1 VGFLAPYFTLNGE
14 LLMDKNYGQSLR
26 NSPNRIALAL
36 LVTLFAVPALAR
48 EEKGTTFDARSATVY
63 YEVMGSGSGVPLI
76 IVNGGPGFDHTYEH
90 VSSAW
95 DVLAKKRRVIFYD
108 QRGTGR
114 SPASKGQTY
123 TLADQINDLEDL
135 RAHLGA
141 DHIDLLGH
149 SWGGYLVMAYAAE
162 HPEHIAHLIIVDSA
176 APKFKDTVFLFDNVF
191 PEGTERQA
199 AFAFKEEMGDKASQ
213 DADLH
218 EYFSMLFYSPQNRDK
233 FLATVAPSVYK
244 KDINEAV
251 EKDIER
257 FDLNPEIRKFKF
269 PTLVITGRYDMNVA
283 PVVAYK
289 IHQAIAGSRF
299 AVFEKSGH
307 LPFFEEPEEF
317 VQVMEEFLEK

>member
-1 VGFLAPYFTLNGE
+1 MTSRRLALTL
-14 LLMDKNYGQSLR
+14 LLAF
-26 NSPNRIALAL
+26 ALAL
-36 LVTLFAVPALAR
+36 PAFAR
-48 EEKGTTFDARSATVY
+48 DEKGTTFQARGATIY
-63 YEVMGSGSGVPLI
+63 YEVLGSGDATPLI

-114 SPASKGQTY
+114 SPATKDQTY
-123 TLADQINDLEDL
+123 TLADQIADLEDL
-135 RAHLGA
+135 RAHFGA
-141 DHIDLLGH
+141 DRIELLGH
-149 SWGGYLVMAYAAE
+149 SWGGYLVMAYAAS

-199 AFAFKEEMGDKASQ
+199 AFAFKEEMGDKPSQ
-213 DADLH
+213 DADLR
-218 EYFSMLFYSPQNRDK
+218 EYFSMLFYSPENRDK
-233 FLATVAPSVYK
+233 FLATVQPSVYK

-257 FDLNPEIRKFKF
+257 FDLNPELHKFKF

-289 IHQAIAGSRF
+289 IHQAIPGSQF
-299 AVFEKSGH
+299 AVFERSSH
-307 LPFFEEPEEF
+307 LPFFEEPDEF
-317 VQVMEEFLEK
+317 VRLTEDFLSGKK

>member
-1 VGFLAPYFTLNGE
+1 MESKFRRSSRFFSLQISGTLAV
-14 LLMDKNYGQSLR
+14 SL
-26 NSPNRIALAL
+26 IAL
-36 LVTLFAVPALAR
+36 PAMAR
-48 EEKGTTFDARSATVY
+48 EENGTTFQAKSATIY
-63 YEVMGSGSGVPLI
+63 YEVFGSGSATPLI

-90 VSSAW
+90 VSTAW
-95 DVLAKKRRVIFYD
+95 DVLAKNRRVIFYD

-114 SPASKGQTY
+114 SPATKDQTY

-141 DHIDLLGH
+141 DHMELLGH

-162 HPEHIAHLIIVDSA
+162 HPEHISHLIIVDSA
-176 APKFKDTVFLFDNVF
+176 APKFKDTIFLFENVF

-199 AFAFKEEMGDKASQ
+199 GLGFKEEMGDKAAQ
-213 DADLH
+213 DADLR
-218 EYFSMLFYSPQNRDK
+218 EYFSMLFYSPENRDR
-233 FLATVAPSVYK
+233 FLATVQPSVYK

-269 PTLVITGRYDMNVA
+269 PSLVITGRYDMNVA
-283 PVVAYK
+283 SSVAYK
-289 IHQAIAGSRF
+289 IHQAIPGSQF

-307 LPFFEEPEEF
+307 LPFFEEPNQF
-317 VQVMEEFLEK
+317 VRVMEEFLAGK

>member
-1 VGFLAPYFTLNGE
+1 VRTDFCR
-14 LLMDKNYGQSLR
+14 LR
-26 NSPNRIALAL
+26 HMLFFGLVAS
-36 LVTLFAVPALAR
+36 LVTLMTVPALAR
-48 EEKGTTFDARSATVY
+48 EENGTTFQAKAATIY
-63 YEVMGSGSGVPLI
+63 YEVLGSGSATPLI

-114 SPASKGQTY
+114 SPAAKDQTY

-141 DHIDLLGH
+141 DRIDLLGH

-162 HPEHIAHLIIVDSA
+162 HSEHISHLTIVDSA

-199 AFAFKEEMGDKASQ
+199 GLSFKEEMGDKGAQ
-213 DADLH
+213 DADLR
-218 EYFSMLFYSPQNRDK
+218 EYFSMLFYSPKNRDK
-233 FLATVAPSVYK
+233 FVATVGPSVYK

-251 EKDIER
+251 AKDIER

-283 PVVAYK
+283 PSVAYK
-289 IHQAIAGSRF
+289 IHLAIPGSQF

-307 LPFFEEPEEF
+307 LPFFEEPDKF
-317 VQVMEEFLEK
+317 VQVMEEFLTGK